1 MEWTDRYNIYQWRII
16 WSSHRKLAWMWFEPT
31 TNWVIRPWVQ
41 LALRANFLQLLQFHR
56 LFSVAFRFN
65 WNFNWNF
72 LYIQIIYIYISI
84 NIYKYIYICMYL
96 PVDVIV
102 TLPYPWCG
110 DSQGQET
117 FLARQAN
124 QQLWHR
130 VLKPP
135 SLPINSKAKG
145 IEPAK
150 GISTL
155 LKSVIPLR
163 LNKQG
168 LYKQG

>member
-1 MEWTDRYNIYQWRII
+1 
-16 WSSHRKLAWMWFEPT
+16 
-31 TNWVIRPWVQ
+31 
-41 LALRANFLQLLQFHR
+41 
-56 LFSVAFRFN
+56 
-65 WNFNWNF
+65 
-72 LYIQIIYIYISI
+72 
-84 NIYKYIYICMYL
+84 MYL

-155 LKSVIPLR
+155 LKSVIPLAGSIPLR